1 MDLTVTAG
9 HDTLVRQ
16 TNLTLQGFQHLID
29 QIDAQ
34 TQLDKIYVDNLPPK
48 PPKATTTS
56 SNQSQVK
63 KLESGRVE
71 LGHDDARTFGGSG
84 YVHSEIEDCSETEDD
99 RSTNDNRELQW
110 SDDYWFLN
118 S

>member
-1 MDLTVTAG
+1 MGLTVTAG

-34 TQLDKIYVDNLPPK
+34 TQLDKIYVDNPPPV

-56 SNQSQVK
+56 SKQSQVK
-63 KLESGRVE
+63 KLELGQVE
-71 LGHDDARTFGGSG
+71 LGHDDARASGGSR
-84 YVHSEIEDCSETEDD
+84 YVHSELEDPSETEDD
-99 RSTNDNRELQW
+99 RSTNDAMEPQW